1 MRTREEINKDI
12 EELEYKYNKSRNV
25 VDRAR
30 FNAQIKEFKL
40 ELEKLDSVKLDKKFV
55 YQNDAPSI
63 ADHNTKDERRE
74 IGRGDITNVDS
85 AFVGII

>member
-30 FNAQIKEFKL
+30 YCAQIKEFKL
-40 ELEKLDSVKLDKKFV
+40 ELEKVDAVEMEKKIVHQNVKNCIFMKKRTV
-55 YQNDAPSI
+55 ENGASLL
-63 ADHNTKDERRE
+63 A
-74 IGRGDITNVDS
+74 G
-85 AFVGII
+85 

>member
-30 FNAQIKEFKL
+30 YCAQIKEFKL
-40 ELEKLDSVKLDKKFV
+40 ELEKVDAVEMEKKIV
-55 YQNDAPSI
+55 HQNDAPSV
-63 ADHNTKDERRE
+63 ADHSVKSERRE
-74 IGRGDITNVDS
+74 IGRGDITNSGS